1 LRQKLLSGDPRQWTG
16 ATLFIKELIMSNI
29 KTDRATGS
37 AGVAYAKTFDD
48 EVFVREI
55 RYHMG
60 VAAGAE
66 TLTVSL
72 DAQAGSAYD
81 CILAT
86 QAMNTLLDFY
96 YRPEVPMHFVKGDIL
111 KVTFAN
117 SGNRTWG
124 IEVIFE

>member
-1 LRQKLLSGDPRQWTG
+1 MT
-16 ATLFIKELIMSNI
+16 NV

-37 AGVAYAKTFDD
+37 AAVAYAKTFDD
-48 EVFVREI
+48 EAFVREI

-81 CILAT
+81 CTLGS
-86 QAMNTLLDFY
+86 QAMNTLLDYY
-96 YRPEVPMHFVKGDIL
+96 YRPEIPLHFVKGDIL
-111 KVTFAN
+111 KITFAN

-124 IEVIFE
+124 IEVKYE